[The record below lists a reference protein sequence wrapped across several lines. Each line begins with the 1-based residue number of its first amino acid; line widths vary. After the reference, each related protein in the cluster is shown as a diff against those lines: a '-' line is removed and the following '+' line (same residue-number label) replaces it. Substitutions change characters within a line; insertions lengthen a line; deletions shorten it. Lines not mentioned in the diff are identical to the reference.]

1 MKKFVFIFF
10 LFAFVGIS
18 AIAQNIHREYF
29 TPSGAKSAVTVI
41 QNNGD
46 AFIFKTFPSGNSAI
60 EVIPIDPNTM
70 QPTVTP
76 ICHSIINTPLLYI
89 SLNGVFEDFNGDI
102 VVYGYC
108 NDAHYGFLGKF
119 NGTQILDVEYI
130 QVANTELISGCCG
143 YDQSGNM
150 CYAFANIMGEAIRF
164 DNNFLP
170 INDKFQIT
178 DGYISCISWDNVNRN
193 YIFSGNIPDANPSLY
208 SFIGYFDDNFNLQN
222 IFAFEPLSAYPLTN
236 SCEQRTL
243 HYQVE
248 GNEVVLCQ
256 QLRIG
261 YPDNMDAIWL
271 TRLNYMSGQ
280 VSIMNNNIF
289 PSHKLLLYD
298 IAYNSEIDN
307 IYILGRYIPPCA
319 QGSTGKNCI
328 VQVDAST
335 LSGLRALSVIGLV
348 LNPQCLYGQDTY
360 NSIYL
365 KQMIY
370 NPNRSSIVSTGV
382 YESAYTTETIDM
394 GSTQCDKLINIV
406 YDMININRVNVN
418 TSQYQR
424 DTPTSL
430 LSIFFPSSV
439 ILVETCPGSKS
450 ATSDN
455 YDNDKIVIGHNDKQ
469 IPSIRL
475 IENSKF
481 VCENFTGEFRYYIY
495 DMMGR
500 LIQNGDSENGKLNGL
515 TLQNE
520 GLYLISVIDQSGTM
534 KSKKVICQWQK

>member
-1 MKKFVFIFF
+1 MKKLVFIFF
-10 LFAFVGIS
+10 LFAFVTIS
-18 AIAQNIHREYF
+18 AFAQNIHREYF
-29 TPSGAKSAVTVI
+29 TPSGAQSAVTLI
-41 QNNGD
+41 KNNGD
-46 AFIFKTFPSGNSAI
+46 AFIFKTLLSPTPAI
-60 EVIPIDPNTM
+60 EEIPIDPGTM
-70 QPTVTP
+70 QTIGTP
-76 ICHSIINTPLLYI
+76 SLYSINVPSYIN
-89 SLNGVFEDFNGDI
+89 LNGVFEDFNGDI

-108 NDAHYGFLGKF
+108 DNAHCGFLGKF
-119 NGTQILDVEYI
+119 NGTQIIDLAYI
-130 QVANTELISGCCG
+130 PVSNTELISGCCG

-150 CYAFANIMGEAIRF
+150 CYAFANIMGEAIRL
-164 DNNFLP
+164 DNNFAP

-222 IFAFEPLSAYPLTN
+222 IFAFEPVSAYPLTN
-236 SCEQRTL
+236 YCEQRTL

-248 GNEVVLCQ
+248 ENEVILCQ

-271 TRLNYMSGQ
+271 TRMDYMSGQ
-280 VSIMNNNIF
+280 INIMRNQIF

-298 IAYNSEIDN
+298 IAYNPDNLN
-307 IYILGRYIPPCA
+307 IYILGRFIPCG
-319 QGSTGKNCI
+319 QGVYSGKNCI
-328 VQVDAST
+328 AQVDVST
-335 LSGLRALSVIGLV
+335 LSSFQAINVVGLV
-348 LNPQCLYGQDTY
+348 PNPQCLYGQGTY
-360 NSIYL
+360 NLIYL

-382 YESAYTTETIDM
+382 FENIYTTETYDVWN
-394 GSTQCDKLINIV
+394 TQCDELIVIIDDLISVNP
-406 YDMININRVNVN
+406 VNVN
-418 TSQYQR
+418 TAQYQK
-424 DTPTSL
+424 DTPISATYFSSTTTISL
-430 LSIFFPSSV
+430 Q
-439 ILVETCPGSKS
+439 ETCSGSKS